1 MSRFINI
8 VLAALA
14 AADGAVMFGG
24 CAWLS
29 GLLEPDP
36 QYGNRYEMDKQLAD
50 GILDDLKTGDRQSFK
65 DRFSYYCLNYHTDF
79 DKRAEEIF
87 GTLEGSVISYTY
99 DTGTDEASIHYGYG
113 SRLLGF
119 DMELETESGQYF
131 IHITWYPVNDFDG
144 NCEGITFLY
153 AGTQGA
159 RNVLPENVIKPNGI
173 ETNDYEYMPF
183 GLYPE
188 SYKEQ
193 IYRKRENTISGEYIN
208 AIYGAFSDGDRK
220 KAADLFCQ
228 NARKN
233 VADDIEK
240 FFEYVPDK
248 KYLEEPAY
256 SIDPDGMTTYPSHT
270 VQQYLFS
277 AERGDVKEYYCCYAD
292 LEYGGY
298 GLTLLYCLRDD
309 TDAGNVGLNGVLF
322 NPTDGHQYSTLDKEK
337 ILHLEYGIYVGNECV
352 QFFE

>member
-14 AADGAVMFGG
+14 AAAGTVMFGG

-65 DRFSYYCLNYHTDF
+65 DKFSYYCLNYHTDF

-99 DTGTDEASIHYGYG
+99 DIGIDETSIHYGDR

-119 DMELETESGQYF
+119 DLELETESGQYF
-131 IHITWYPVNDFDG
+131 IHITWYPVNDFDE

-153 AGTQGA
+153 AGTQEA

-183 GLYPE
+183 GPYPE

-193 IYRKRENTISGEYIN
+193 IYRKRGNTISGEYIN
-208 AIYGAFSDGDRK
+208 AIYGALSDGDRR
-220 KAADLFCQ
+220 KAAERRRQSCS
-228 NARKN
+228 AKMHGKMWRTISKN
-233 VADDIEK
+233 SLSMCPTK
-240 FFEYVPDK
+240 N
-248 KYLEEPAY
+248 
-256 SIDPDGMTTYPSHT
+256 
-270 VQQYLFS
+270 
-277 AERGDVKEYYCCYAD
+277 
-292 LEYGGY
+292 
-298 GLTLLYCLRDD
+298 TLKSRHIQLIR
-309 TDAGNVGLNGVLF
+309 TA
-322 NPTDGHQYSTLDKEK
+322 
-337 ILHLEYGIYVGNECV
+337 
-352 QFFE
+352 